1 MARRVQTRRRTAT
14 AAAPR
19 EARAALVGAARLPNV
34 GRVTGSRLLEAR
46 SGTAAVLALQRL
58 AGNKAVSETILAGR
72 QLVGHAGTCGETPE
86 MKCSASSAQTYT
98 KSLTFTPPAPTKAQ
112 EGVPQFKSSGTV
124 KADFTTSVDIQL
136 ATVPPGYSECATA
149 KLQKLIDKKLLPH
162 EKEHKKRFLTKN
174 KKHSWVGTYK
184 KTLKETGPDADAL
197 HGTLEANLE
206 ALLDEEV
213 TKRKDRNEAYAV
225 TAIDPFNVTTD
236 ISDCPECDP
245 EAGS

>member
-1 MARRVQTRRRTAT
+1 MARRVRTNKT
-14 AAAPR
+14 AGAAR
-19 EARAALVGAARLPNV
+19 EARAAPAGVARLPNV
-34 GRVTGSRLLEAR
+34 GQVTGSGLLDAR
-46 SGTAAVLALQRL
+46 SGTSAVLALQRL

-72 QLVGHAGTCGETPE
+72 LVVGHGGTCGDTPE
-86 MKCSASSAQTYT
+86 MKCSASAAHSHT
-98 KSLTFTPPAPTKAQ
+98 KSLTFSPPVPAKAQ

-136 ATVPPGYSECATA
+136 ATVPPGYSDCATA

-174 KKHSWVGTYK
+174 KKHSWVGIYK
-184 KTLKETGPDADAL
+184 KTLKETGPDPDAL

-245 EAGS
+245 EADS